1 MHWGNVTG
9 SMGSD
14 GISKAMQGQKLL
26 CLTLVIR
33 CLYGTVMIRDPQRVH
48 LISDVISHLGF
59 LHGVFKAVANTYRN
73 SKWALTTWNAHGHN
87 VLFRKLH
94 RSCSPLKMS
103 VGRMCITLTTPWCFP
118 CDHLFWIGQS
128 IWHWRAPFC
137 SLSRLN
143 FKQYEEKQC
152 RLGSWV
158 NMCNNNVII

>member
-1 MHWGNVTG
+1 MI
-9 SMGSD
+9 SMADEETLLARIKAYRQLQVLHGIASD

-59 LHGVFKAVANTYRN
+59 LHGVFKAVANTYGN
-73 SKWALTTWNAHGHN
+73 SKGALKTWNAHGHN

-103 VGRMCITLTTPWCFP
+103 VGRMYYVDHSMMLSMWSFILNGTVNLVLT
-118 CDHLFWIGQS
+118 
-128 IWHWRAPFC
+128 
-137 SLSRLN
+137 
-143 FKQYEEKQC
+143 
-152 RLGSWV
+152 GSV
-158 NMCNNNVII
+158 L